1 MQQQINL
8 YLPEFRQKKDALNFN
23 NMVMLLGT
31 LLGLMLLNFAYDSF
45 DNWRLSNRLETLQ
58 ATLTEETRK
67 TEELDE
73 LLARRSENSE
83 LTNRLETAE
92 TRLES
97 SRQIRNFLG
106 ETKLGNTSG
115 FSEYFKDLSRAALQ
129 GMSISEFSFSEGGE
143 KVELAGQ
150 VVDSALVPRYVSNI
164 ESGQSP
170 IRQLH
175 FSPSISRDDVS
186 SQFFNFTLT
195 TLSSENE

>member
-1 MQQQINL
+1 
-8 YLPEFRQKKDALNFN
+8 
-23 NMVMLLGT
+23 
-31 LLGLMLLNFAYDSF
+31 
-45 DNWRLSNRLETLQ
+45 
-58 ATLTEETRK
+58 
-67 TEELDE
+67 
-73 LLARRSENSE
+73 
-83 LTNRLETAE
+83 
-92 TRLES
+92 
-97 SRQIRNFLG
+97 
-106 ETKLGNTSG
+106 
-115 FSEYFKDLSRAALQ
+115 
-129 GMSISEFSFSEGGE
+129 MSISEFSFSEGGE

>member
-1 MQQQINL
+1 
-8 YLPEFRQKKDALNFN
+8 
-23 NMVMLLGT
+23 
-31 LLGLMLLNFAYDSF
+31 
-45 DNWRLSNRLETLQ
+45 SNRLESLQ
-58 ATLTEETRK
+58 ATLAEETRK
-67 TEELDE
+67 TGELDE
-73 LLARRSENSE
+73 LLARRSENTE
-83 LTNRLETAE
+83 LSNRLETAE
-92 TRLES
+92 SRLAS

-106 ETKLGNTSG
+106 ETKLGNTTG

-129 GMSISEFSFSEGGE
+129 GMSITEFSFSEGGE
-143 KVELAGQ
+143 QVELAGQ

-186 SQFFNFTLT
+186 SQYFTF